1 MAGAAI
7 GLNGFSLQR
16 LMALEGAIDQNSPDM
31 KFPVSARDRL
41 AVASY
46 PFRAYIDSPHNRDR
60 DAKLPGMDLRSF
72 AAQVKEKFGVPGVE
86 PLSGH
91 FLSTDAAYLHAFR
104 EAIETAGVHVVN
116 IPVESPSSFYDADVV
131 ARQKAVENGKHW
143 VHVAVALGSP
153 SIRISIAE
161 AKNAKPKVDV
171 AAQELRRL
179 AEFAAT
185 KNVVVTLENDDLT
198 SEDAF
203 FIVNVIETVN
213 HPYLRGLPDFCN
225 SMTTG
230 NEKFNYEAVA
240 RMFQHAYN
248 ICHVKDSEPGED
260 GKMYS
265 VDLKKTFHILK
276 ASNYRGYCSMEWEGG
291 GDPYAGT
298 QKLIAASLQYLS

>member
-1 MAGAAI
+1 MVRYSRRTMLRATVMAGAAI

-72 AAQVKEKFGVPGVE
+72 AARVKEKFGVPGVE

-131 ARQKAVENGKHW
+131 
-143 VHVAVALGSP
+143 L
-153 SIRISIAE
+153 
-161 AKNAKPKVDV
+161 
-171 AAQELRRL
+171 
-179 AEFAAT
+179 
-185 KNVVVTLENDDLT
+185 
-198 SEDAF
+198 
-203 FIVNVIETVN
+203 
-213 HPYLRGLPDFCN
+213 
-225 SMTTG
+225 
-230 NEKFNYEAVA
+230 
-240 RMFQHAYN
+240 
-248 ICHVKDSEPGED
+248 
-260 GKMYS
+260 
-265 VDLKKTFHILK
+265 
-276 ASNYRGYCSMEWEGG
+276 GG
-291 GDPYAGT
+291 GWID
-298 QKLIAASLQYLS
+298 